1 MCKFHGA
8 GSVDQMTDF
17 IQQSV
22 AWLDETPWIN
32 RYSAMWA
39 SPEFDVNGIS
49 AALVNVDA
57 TVTELGHVYATA

>member
-1 MCKFHGA
+1 
-8 GSVDQMTDF
+8 
-17 IQQSV
+17 
-22 AWLDETPWIN
+22 
-32 RYSAMWA
+32 MWA